1 MERDK
6 AKLMELENQRL
17 KEEKEKLMNDLQ
29 ETQKI
34 QVPTGPS
41 VEEIEKL
48 RQANEKSKN
57 LRDQFKKLAG

>member
-29 ETQKI
+29 ET
-34 QVPTGPS
+34 
-41 VEEIEKL
+41 
-48 RQANEKSKN
+48 
-57 LRDQFKKLAG
+57 